1 MSVITQHPYV
11 IDIVLVLVLVVSW
24 LIGAHRGFLK
34 SLMSI
39 AVLGVSL
46 AGASWSA
53 AHLTQPVVDWLKP
66 TVLQRVIDQFLP
78 QGGTSDS
85 LSVVTMGSVPAG
97 TLSDKLQDMLN
108 TAQVTAQ
115 TAVTDAVT
123 AVLTQVVHA
132 VIFVVAFLV
141 LLAVLWLITRPL
153 EAASKLPAIHSID
166 AVGGGIL
173 GLLFGVLLAFIL
185 TWLCRRFGWLTAE
198 MVSRTY
204 ITKYF
209 TGSGFM
215 ELITA
220 LR

>member
-1 MSVITQHPYV
+1 MSVIAEHPYI
-11 IDIVLVLVLVVSW
+11 IDIILVLVLVISW
-24 LIGAHRGFLK
+24 IIGAHRGFLK
-34 SLMSI
+34 SLMGI

-78 QGGTSDS
+78 QGGS
-85 LSVVTMGSVPAG
+85 LSGVTMRSVPSSA
-97 TLSDKLQDMLN
+97 LSSKLQDMLD

-123 AVLTQVVHA
+123 SVLTQVVHA
-132 VIFVVAFLV
+132 SVFVVAFLV

-173 GLLFGVLLAFIL
+173 GLLLGVLLVFIL
-185 TWLCRRFGWLTAE
+185 TWVCRRFGWLTAE
-198 MVSRTY
+198 LVSQTY
-204 ITKYF
+204 ITRYF